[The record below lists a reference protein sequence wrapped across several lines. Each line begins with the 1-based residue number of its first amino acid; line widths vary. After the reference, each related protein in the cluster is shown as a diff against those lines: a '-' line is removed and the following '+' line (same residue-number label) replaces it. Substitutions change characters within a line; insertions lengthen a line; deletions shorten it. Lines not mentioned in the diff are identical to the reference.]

1 MNTMTCIL
9 MRGRQET
16 GDRREDTDAQRGDE
30 AKKEAA
36 TGERQPQAKECWQAP
51 QEAERG
57 KEERDSPHGS

>member
-36 TGERQPQAKECWQAP
+36 TGERQPQAKEHQ
-51 QEAERG
+51 
-57 KEERDSPHGS
+57 